1 MKDLVRN
8 DRLRGVLL
16 ALLSAALFGAST
28 PFAKLLLGAMGP
40 TTLAGLLY
48 LGAGGGLAVALVAR
62 ILLGNRRAEA
72 PLTATDWPW
81 LAGVVIAGGLVG
93 PILLMVGLRATP
105 AASAALLLNLE
116 SLFTLLIA
124 WLAFHENVDR
134 RVGLGALAILTGAA
148 ILSWQ
153 GDFGGLQPGAL
164 AVAGACLAWAIDNNL
179 TRKLA
184 AADPMMIVMVK
195 GAVAG
200 PVTLAIAAAAGE
212 PFPTPGLAVA
222 AGALGTIGYGG
233 SLIGFVLALRHLGAA
248 RTGAY
253 FATAPFI
260 GAAIAVALLNESL
273 NPQLIVAGTLMLA
286 GVYLHLTERHDHT
299 HVHGGTV
306 HQHRHTHDDHHQ
318 HPHGPND
325 PPGEPH
331 AHAHVHARLQ
341 HAHPHYPDIHHRHR
355 HGNG

>member
-1 MKDLVRN
+1 MWLDASLQRRSVW
-8 DRLRGVLL
+8 L
-16 ALLSAALFGAST
+16 ALLAAALFGAST

-48 LGAGGGLAVALVAR
+48 LGAGGGLAIALAT
-62 ILLGNRRAEA
+62 RALFGFRHVEA
-72 PLTATDWPW
+72 PLTVADWPW
-81 LAGVVIAGGLVG
+81 LAGVVIAGGLAG

-105 AASAALLLNLE
+105 ATSAALLLNLE

-134 RVGLGALAILTGAA
+134 RVGLGALAILAGAVV
-148 ILSWQ
+148 LSWQ
-153 GDFGGLQPGAL
+153 GDFGGLRPGAL
-164 AVAGACLAWAIDNNL
+164 AVAGACLAWAFDNNL

-200 PVTLAIAAAAGE
+200 PVALAIAAAVGE
-212 PFPTPGLAVA
+212 PFPPPGLAMA
-222 AGALGTIGYGG
+222 AGIIGAIGYGG

-253 FATAPFI
+253 FATAPFL
-260 GAAIAVALLNESL
+260 GAAMAVALLNETL
-273 NPQLIVAGTLMLA
+273 TPQLIVAGALMLV
-286 GVYLHLTERHDHT
+286 GVYLHLTERHDHA
-299 HVHGGTV
+299 HVHSFMS
-306 HQHRHTHDDHHQ
+306 HEHRHTHDDHHQ
-318 HPHGPND
+318 HPHGPHD
-325 PPGEPH
+325 PPSEPH
-331 AHAHVHARLQ
+331 AHEHVHARLE

-355 HGNG
+355 HGNQ